1 MKWTISHIPES
12 NTIHIETAGEMTV
25 EVLNQMVKEAIEAS
39 ELHNSRLF
47 LVDHRKVL
55 VALNILETFDRP
67 KELSTIGFPR
77 ESRIAVVVPE
87 SSPEKFRFF
96 ETVSRNRG
104 YRILIFKDIKLAKEW
119 LSS

>member
-12 NTIHIETAGEMTV
+12 NTIHIETAGQMTV
-25 EVLNQMVKEAIEAS
+25 EVLNQMVEEAIKAS

-47 LVDHRKVL
+47 LVDHRKVV
-55 VALNILETFDRP
+55 VALNFVETFNRP
-67 KELSTIGFPR
+67 QELSTLRFPKN
-77 ESRIAVVVPE
+77 SQIALVVPE

-104 YRILIFKDIKLAKEW
+104 YQVQIFKDIKSAKEW